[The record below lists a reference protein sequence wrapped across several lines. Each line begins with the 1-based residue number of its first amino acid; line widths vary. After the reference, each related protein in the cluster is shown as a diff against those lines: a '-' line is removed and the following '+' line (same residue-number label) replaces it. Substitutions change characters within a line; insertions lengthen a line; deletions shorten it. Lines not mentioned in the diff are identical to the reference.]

1 MVSSAVCREPTVC
14 TKQDDSFSDTERGGG
29 IEHTWKGGQTMQ
41 RNGDL
46 QLQGPAGDRY
56 QQ

>member
-14 TKQDDSFSDTERGGG
+14 TKQQDSFSDTERGGG

-41 RNGDL
+41 RNGNL